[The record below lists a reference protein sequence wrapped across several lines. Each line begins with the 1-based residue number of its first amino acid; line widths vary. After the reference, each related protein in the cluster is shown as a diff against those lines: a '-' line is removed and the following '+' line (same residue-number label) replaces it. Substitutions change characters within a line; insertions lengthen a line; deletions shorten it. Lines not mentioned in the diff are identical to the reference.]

1 MPELPE
7 VETIKSDLGAMI
19 LNIKISGVKI
29 FRDKSVKNRKEDF
42 VRILKGNEITEI
54 ERRGKLLMMRLKK
67 DDSFLLVHLRMTG
80 QLVFC
85 DKDKLLAGGG
95 HSDKDKI
102 GCLPGK
108 HTRVH
113 LEFANGKNLFFNDQR
128 VFGYLKIVKKSELP
142 EELKNFGPEPL
153 GDDFNFDYFWQKIRK
168 RKASIKAVLLDQK
181 IIAGIGNIYADEVLF
196 ASGILPWRT
205 ASSLKRIEAEKIIK
219 NTKIILKKAIKSR
232 GTTFNNYVDGH
243 GRKGNFVSKLK
254 VYGRAGEKC
263 FSCEG
268 VVKKTRTAQ
277 RGTHYC
283 GKCQR

>member
-19 LNIKISGVKI
+19 LNMKISRVKI
-29 FRDKSVKNRKEDF
+29 FRDKTVKNSKEDF
-42 VRILKGNEITEI
+42 VRILKGNEITDI

-67 DDSFLLVHLRMTG
+67 YDSFLLVHLRMTG

-95 HSDKDKI
+95 HSDKDKVE
-102 GCLPGK
+102 CLPGK

-153 GDDFNFDYFWQKIRK
+153 SDAFNLDYLWEKTRK

-196 ASGILPWRT
+196 ASGVLPWRP
-205 ASSLKRIEAEKIIK
+205 AFSLKNLEVEKIIK
-219 NTKIILKKAIKSR
+219 NTKTILKKAIKSR

-263 FSCEG
+263 LECG
-268 VVKKTRTAQ
+268 GTVKKTRVAQ

-283 GKCQR
+283 EKCQK